1 MQFTISTELN
11 KNKIVSRD
19 MDKIFFINMFFAVL
33 LKILNQLESALRSVS
48 GITGHLY
55 TTLLDYH

>member
-1 MQFTISTELN
+1 
-11 KNKIVSRD
+11 

>member
-1 MQFTISTELN
+1 
-11 KNKIVSRD
+11 

-48 GITGHLY
+48 GITGYTPLY
-55 TTLLDYH
+55 